1 MFIPPLP
8 DSPMDDDTVPSG
20 SGSNGGNNDNDDT
33 QINDNL
39 DSLIAEGQRII
50 GNNPL
55 ASGLRAAASFIL
67 PVEEEEKVDEHD
79 RKDPKSRSVMAEK
92 AKNERK
98 EKKAAADKAA
108 RQRFVD
114 EKRRASSQI

>member
-8 DSPMDDDTVPSG
+8 DSPVDDDTVSSG
-20 SGSNGGNNDNDDT
+20 NGGNNDNDDT
-33 QINDNL
+33 KINEHL

-50 GNNPL
+50 GNNPV

-67 PVEEEEKVDEHD
+67 PVEKEEEVDEDEHD
-79 RKDPKSRSVMAEK
+79 RKDPKSRSVMVEK

-98 EKKAAADKAA
+98 ENKTAADKVA

-114 EKRRASSQI
+114 EKRRA